1 MYGLPAV
8 PAPWFLCLIVT
19 TMPSS
24 TAFQFLA
31 EYRTFHHTH
40 QRNAQIVSSIL
51 ASPSLHPCLRLD
63 GMGYSKCTVTVTR
76 MAESSTKDIKSR
88 EKHAASSSLTP
99 LDGAKD
105 RIKTSFRK
113 PKGDG
118 RPYSVAPEAC
128 PKGGN
133 SLNTDILILAANI
146 SQSEPGLGT
155 IKRLCHE
162 ADTKGMDLR

>member
-1 MYGLPAV
+1 MVGLPAV

-19 TMPSS
+19 TMSS
-24 TAFQFLA
+24 SMAFQFLA

-40 QRNAQIVSSIL
+40 QRNAQIISSIH
-51 ASPSLHPCLRLD
+51 ASPSMHPCLRLD
-63 GMGYSKCTVTVTR
+63 GVGYPKCTVTVTR
-76 MAESSTKDIKSR
+76 MAESSTKVIQSR
-88 EKHAASSSLTP
+88 EKHAASSSQTP

-105 RIKTSFRK
+105 RTKATFRK

-128 PKGGN
+128 PNGGN
-133 SLNTDILILAANI
+133 SLKTDILILAANI
-146 SQSEPGLGT
+146 SHSEPGLGT
-155 IKRLCHE
+155 IKLLCHE